1 MLTSPRI
8 LVVDSSSAGPQL
20 PGVTYYG
27 IEATHSGMCKF
38 ESENAPGY
46 RTVSTALRE
55 WVADAP
61 QVIPIR
67 WEVEEDDRR
76 MRANLENMER
86 ARLYQGPVIAATA
99 AQQHQITTATTTGR
113 FLLPPAGHVWYH
125 APWPPQ
131 GLLLRVVGDGDDEH
145 GPFHR
150 TPSVA
155 DSDPYERGAR

>member
-1 MLTSPRI
+1 M
-8 LVVDSSSAGPQL
+8 DSSSAGPQL

-38 ESENAPGY
+38 ESETAPGY

-76 MRANLENMER
+76 LRANLENMER
-86 ARLYQGPVIAATA
+86 VRSYQGSAIVTA
-99 AQQHQITTATTTGR
+99 AAQHQITGR
-113 FLLPPAGHVWYH
+113 FLPPPAGLGWYH
-125 APWPPQ
+125 AWPPQ
-131 GLLLRVVGDGDDEH
+131 GLLLRVVTDDGGDDVRE
-145 GPFHR
+145 
-150 TPSVA
+150 PSHKAAPVA
-155 DSDPYERGAR
+155 DSDPYARGSR

>member
-38 ESENAPGY
+38 ESETAPGY

-86 ARLYQGPVIAATA
+86 ARLYQGSAMVATA
-99 AQQHQITTATTTGR
+99 AQQQQQITTTTGR
-113 FLLPPAGHVWYH
+113 FLSSSAGHVWYH
-125 APWPPQ
+125 APWHPQ
-131 GLLLRVVGDGDDEH
+131 GLLLRVVGDDDDEH
-145 GPFHR
+145 GPVHR

-155 DSDPYERGAR
+155 DSDPYARGAR

>member
-1 MLTSPRI
+1 
-8 LVVDSSSAGPQL
+8 
-20 PGVTYYG
+20 VTYYG

-86 ARLYQGPVIAATA
+86 ARLYQGSALAATA
-99 AQQHQITTATTTGR
+99 AQQQQQQITTTTTTGR
-113 FLLPPAGHVWYH
+113 FLSSPAGHVWYH
-125 APWPPQ
+125 APWPLQ
-131 GLLLRVVGDGDDEH
+131 GLLLRVVGDDDDAEH
-145 GPFHR
+145 GPFHK

-155 DSDPYERGAR
+155 DSDPYTRDAR